1 MSELKYSVTV
11 DFEGRFTKG
20 QMERAIARTRQKKRS
35 KDWYACYHVTNTDG
49 GLGIRRIVYVFVFKD
64 AIDGPK
70 RLFHRVLDN
79 IKSDGFAYHF
89 LRQIVV
95 IDNNGNEVFGNN
107 TDSPCRVAFDARSRG
122 FL

>member
-20 QMERAIARTRQKKRS
+20 QIERAIARTRQKKRS
-35 KDWYACYHVTNTDG
+35 EDWYACYHVTKTDG
-49 GLGIRRIVYVFVFKD
+49 GLDTRRIVYVFVFRN
-64 AIDGPK
+64 AIDGP
-70 RLFHRVLDN
+70 RCLFHRVLDN

-95 IDNNGNEVFGNN
+95 MDNDGNEVFGNN
-107 TDSPCRVAFDARSRG
+107 DDSPCRVAFDARSRG